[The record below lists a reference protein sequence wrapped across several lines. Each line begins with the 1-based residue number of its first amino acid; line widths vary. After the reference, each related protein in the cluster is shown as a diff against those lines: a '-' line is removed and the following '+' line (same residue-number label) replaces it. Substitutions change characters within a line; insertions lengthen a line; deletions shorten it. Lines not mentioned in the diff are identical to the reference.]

1 MTARSGFEPKDL
13 EHALEKI
20 EYALN
25 KVEAQL
31 GQTAYLAGEIYGLA
45 DINFYAHCGMSVNRM
60 FPQFDVDTNYPN
72 LVHWREAISDRPAVQ
87 AALASED
94 RTQPGLRT
102 WGGDGRE
109 HS

>member
-1 MTARSGFEPKDL
+1 
-13 EHALEKI
+13 
-20 EYALN
+20 
-25 KVEAQL
+25 
-31 GQTAYLAGEIYGLA
+31 
-45 DINFYAHCGMSVNRM
+45 MSVNRM
-60 FPQFDVDTNYPN
+60 FPQFDVDNRFPN
-72 LVHWREAISDRPAVQ
+72 LVRWRESISDRPAVQ